1 MKLRA
6 FTNIIAI
13 ATLAYSTTNYAQEA
27 AIKSDSFIGSYL
39 TICMQNLNNLEAL
52 RSRLIQNQL
61 PKFPPAQAENFLMGM
76 EGDAWP
82 RPQDGVLGNL
92 VLALP
97 TGKNICAIY
106 ARRANHNEVEQQFIK
121 LVEKTPIPF
130 LVAERKSDTYNDT
143 PANGRTRTIT
153 FTWGA
158 PNADRKLRFVL
169 TTSALET
176 AALQALATASIGPD

>member
-1 MKLRA
+1 MKFRTFTALVA
-6 FTNIIAI
+6 FAFSSI
-13 ATLAYSTTNYAQEA
+13 NYAQEA
-27 AIKSDSFIGSYL
+27 TIKSDSFIGSYV

-52 RSRLIQNQL
+52 RSRLIQDKI
-61 PKFPPAQAENFLMGM
+61 PKFPPEQGKNFLMGM

-97 TGKNICAIY
+97 TGKNVCAIY
-106 ARRANHNEVEQQFIK
+106 ARRANQNEVEQQFIK
-121 LVEKTPIPF
+121 LVEKTPVPF
-130 LVAERKSDTYNDT
+130 LVAERKSDVYNDT
-143 PANGRTRTIT
+143 PANGKTRTIT

-158 PNADRKLRFVL
+158 SNADRKLRFVL

-176 AALQALATASIGPD
+176 AELQALATASIGPD